1 MGTRPAGQRNRAQ
14 PVWRK
19 ELDSEGGRLAGT
31 SAFRPCRNVTAE
43 TSNQTESTENMSKQ
57 TQAIAND
64 LGTLAEDARALMTAT
79 ADVAGDK
86 VGEARERLAAA
97 LDSAKEIA
105 GRVRD
110 KAVEGAKAAD
120 QAVRDKPYQAI
131 GIAFAVG
138 AVVAYFVMRR
148 CSRNGD

>member
-1 MGTRPAGQRNRAQ
+1 
-14 PVWRK
+14 
-19 ELDSEGGRLAGT
+19 
-31 SAFRPCRNVTAE
+31 
-43 TSNQTESTENMSKQ
+43 MSKQ

-86 VGEARERLAAA
+86 VGAARERLAAA

-105 GRVRD
+105 GRVRE
-110 KAVEGAKAAD
+110 KAVKGAKAAD

-131 GIAFAVG
+131 GIALAVG

>member
-1 MGTRPAGQRNRAQ
+1 
-14 PVWRK
+14 
-19 ELDSEGGRLAGT
+19 
-31 SAFRPCRNVTAE
+31 
-43 TSNQTESTENMSKQ
+43 MSKQ

-86 VGEARERLAAA
+86 VGEARERLAAV

-110 KAVEGAKAAD
+110 QAVEGAKAAD